1 LSSNDD
7 DVGPDA
13 CLGSAATT
21 GGGAFTFIEGGGG
34 VDIAVAA
41 ALALAA
47 AYVAATSLF
56 NSSMSSNFTGLVIK
70 LS

>member
-21 GGGAFTFIEGGGG
+21 GGGAFTSIEGGG